1 MVTRESLP
9 RKAALVYARPVKR
22 PLVVVA
28 ALAAGCLGPRLDL
41 PHPETGSSVMSDDPT
56 AHAGKPA
63 HAFVV
68 ANAGDLLTGRA
79 ADGEIGDYRLE
90 NDRIAV
96 IISAPRHKLGF
107 GASGGNIID
116 AAPIGGADELKQ
128 LYGYFGDAFP
138 RQPIYQHADIV
149 SERGT
154 AVIRVTGVDSDDP
167 QLAVETRYSLAPGS
181 DAVTMTTAI
190 KNGGAT
196 DLSKLAIGDAV
207 EWGRAER
214 FIPGRG
220 FDADGHFAVDDGWVE
235 AIGDG
240 AAYAYVISEGALD
253 GRHGWAWS
261 DFNVH
266 IVALPAGA
274 TVGMTRWFVV
284 AAPTDA
290 SRYEMI
296 ADLRKDRWSR
306 LTGRIL
312 EDTTGSVLPGAR
324 VLFDDRDGPV
334 ALTRSTDTGYE
345 VLLPP
350 GDYRV
355 RAEGPGRSGPDKLDV
370 TVGEIAGA
378 NHDVLMSRRGAL
390 GFRVLE
396 DDKPVP
402 AKLTVFGVPPTV
414 DPRLGPAFGSP
425 GGNVVVSASGEGE
438 LPLPPGHYRVIASR
452 GPAYTID
459 EQHVEVPAGEVSH
472 TDFAIK
478 RVVDAFGW
486 RCIDPHQHAFP
497 SSDSAVVPADRLASN
512 LAEGLDALAMTDHN
526 VVMTGDWQATL
537 QALQPA
543 GTLQLLSGDEV
554 TLERMGHFTVVPFS
568 GQPPEIG
575 KRTLGELAQMMRAPE
590 RVVTLAHPRAGGR
603 TGYFENISFDPHA
616 PAAKDQVSGFDALE
630 VFSGKDTARVEP
642 PLRDWLALLDHG
654 IALTAVGGS
663 DSHLIVG
670 QEAGY
675 PRTCIP
681 PDDRGAITAESW
693 VAAVRKRREALV
705 TNGPFVRVS
714 VGGRGMG
721 QIAPAP
727 RGHARLDVEIE
738 AAPWIDVRR
747 IELFVNG
754 TRRGK
759 PIDIAASTKPQRYK
773 GEIDVRVDHDSYVVV
788 IVRGDAPLGVVVP
801 SNDTQ
806 SPPTPLAITNPIYL
820 DRDGDGKYTPP
831 EPILPPRPR

>member
-1 MVTRESLP
+1 M
-9 RKAALVYARPVKR
+9 KRPVI
-22 PLVVVA
+22 VVA
-28 ALAAGCLGPRLDL
+28 VLAAGCLGPRLDL
-41 PHPETGSSVMSDDPT
+41 PHPESGSSLTSDDVT
-56 AHAGKPA
+56 ARAGKPA
-63 HAFVV
+63 RAFVV
-68 ANAGDLLTGRA
+68 TNAQELLTGRA

-96 IISAPRHKLGF
+96 IISTPRHRIGF

-128 LYGYFGDAFP
+128 IYGYFGDAFP
-138 RQPIYQHADIV
+138 RQPIYQHIGV
-149 SERGT
+149 SEDRGT
-154 AVIRVTGVDSDDP
+154 AVVHVQGVDSDDP
-167 QLAVETRYSLAPGS
+167 HLAIDTRYALAPGS
-181 DAVTMTTAI
+181 DAVTITTRVT
-190 KNGGAT
+190 NGGT
-196 DLSKLAIGDAV
+196 TPLSNFALGDAV

-214 FIPGRG
+214 FVPGRG
-220 FDADGHFAVDDGWVE
+220 FDADGRFEVDDGWVE
-235 AIGDG
+235 AIGDA
-240 AAYAYVISEGALD
+240 AAYAYVVGEGALD

-261 DFNVH
+261 DFNDVR
-266 IVALPAGA
+266 ADLPAGA
-274 TVGMTRWFVV
+274 SLDMTRWFVV
-284 AAPTDA
+284 SAPTDA

-296 ADLRKDRWSR
+296 ASLRKERWSR
-306 LTGRIL
+306 LTGRIFKP
-312 EDTTGSVLPGAR
+312 TSGSPLAGVR
-324 VLFDDRDGPV
+324 VIFDDRDGPV
-334 ALTRSTDTGYE
+334 AVTRSTENGYE

-350 GDYRV
+350 GDYHV
-355 RAEGPGRSGPDKLDV
+355 RAEAPGRSGPDKLDV
-370 TVGEIAGA
+370 TVGEISGA
-378 NHDVLMSRRGAL
+378 YHDVLMSRRGAL
-390 GFRVLE
+390 GYRVTE
-396 DDKPVP
+396 HDKPVP
-402 AKLTVFGVPPTV
+402 AKLTVFGVAPTV
-414 DPRLGPAFGSP
+414 DPRLGPAYGSP

-438 LPLPPGHYRVIASR
+438 LPLPPGRYRVVASR

-459 EQHVEVPAGEVSH
+459 EQQVDVPAGDVSH
-472 TDFAIK
+472 VDFAIE
-478 RVVDAFGW
+478 RAVDAFGW
-486 RCIDPHQHAFP
+486 RCIDPHQHGFP
-497 SSDSAVVPADRLASN
+497 SSDSAVVPADRLAGD
-512 LAEGLDALAMTDHN
+512 LAEGLDAVAMTDHN

-543 GTLQLLSGDEV
+543 GTLQILGGDEV

-603 TGYFENISFDPHA
+603 TGYFDNISFDPHA

-630 VFSGKDTARVEP
+630 VFSGKDTAHVES

-681 PDDRGAITAESW
+681 PDDRGAITADSW

-714 VGGRGMG
+714 IGGRGMG
-721 QIAPAP
+721 QTAPAP
-727 RGHARLDVEIE
+727 KGHAKLEVEIE

-747 IELFVNG
+747 LEVFING

-759 PIDIAASTKPQRYK
+759 PTEIPASNKPLRYK
-773 GEIDVRVDHDSYVVV
+773 GVTDLLIERDSYVVV
-788 IVRGDAPLGVVVP
+788 VVRGDAPLGVVVP
-801 SNDTQ
+801 ANDAQ

-831 EPILPPRPR
+831 EPIQPPRSR

>member
-1 MVTRESLP
+1 LP
-9 RKAALVYARPVKR
+9 RKAAVVYARAVKS
-22 PLVVVA
+22 PLFVVA
-28 ALAAGCLGPRLDL
+28 ALAAGCLGPKLDL
-41 PHPETGSSVMSDDPT
+41 PDPHTGSSLASDEAT
-56 AHAGKPA
+56 ARAGRPA
-63 HAFVV
+63 RAFVV
-68 ANAGDLLTGRA
+68 ASAGELLAGRA
-79 ADGEIGDYRLE
+79 ADGEVGDYRLD

-96 IISAPRHKLGF
+96 IISAPRRTLGF

-116 AAPIGGADELKQ
+116 AAPVGGQDDLKQ
-128 LYGYFGDAFP
+128 IYGYLADAFP
-138 RQPIYQHADIV
+138 RQPIYQHGEITE
-149 SERGT
+149 ERGT
-154 AVIRVTGVDSDDP
+154 AVISVHGHDSDDA
-167 QLAVETRYSLAPGS
+167 QLAIDTRYSLAPGS
-181 DAVTMTTAI
+181 DAVTITT
-190 KNGGAT
+190 KFTNGGT
-196 DLSKLAIGDAV
+196 TPLSKFAIGDAV

-220 FDADGHFAVDDGWVE
+220 FDADGHFEIDDGWVE
-235 AIGDG
+235 AIGDA
-240 AAYAYVISEGALD
+240 AAYAYVIAEGALD

-261 DFNVH
+261 DLNAHV
-266 IVALPAGA
+266 VDLPAGA
-274 TVGMTRWFVV
+274 SVEITRWFVV
-284 AAPTDA
+284 GAPTDA
-290 SRYEMI
+290 SRYETI
-296 ADLRKDRWSR
+296 AGLRKQRWSR

-312 EDTTGSVLPGAR
+312 EEATGATLPGAR
-324 VLFDDRDGPV
+324 VIFDDRDGPV
-334 ALTRSTDTGYE
+334 AVTRSTVHGYE

-350 GDYRV
+350 GDYHV

-378 NHDVLMSRRGAL
+378 NHDVLMSRRGAM
-390 GFRVLE
+390 GFRVRE
-396 DDKPVP
+396 DDQALP
-402 AKLTVFGVPPTV
+402 AKLTVFGIPPTV

-425 GGNVVVSASGEGE
+425 GGNVVVSPSGEGE
-438 LPLPPGHYRVIASR
+438 LPLPPGRYRVVASR
-452 GPAYTID
+452 GPAFTID
-459 EQHVEVPAGEVSH
+459 EQRVDVPAGDVAHVE
-472 TDFAIK
+472 FAIK

-497 SSDSAVVPADRLASN
+497 SSDSAVVPADRLASD
-512 LAEGLDALAMTDHN
+512 LAEGLDAIALTDHN
-526 VVMTGDWQATL
+526 VVAADWQAAL
-537 QALQPA
+537 KMLQPA
-543 GTLQLLSGDEV
+543 GALHVLGGNEV

-568 GQPPEIG
+568 GQSPEIG
-575 KRTLGELAQMMRAPE
+575 KRTLGELAQLMRAPD

-603 TGYFENISFDPHA
+603 TGYFDNIGFDPHA
-616 PAAKDQVSGFDALE
+616 AAAKDQLSGFDALE
-630 VFSGKDTARVEP
+630 IFSGKDTARVES

-693 VAAVRKRREALV
+693 VAAVRRRREALV

-714 VGGRGMG
+714 VAGRGMG
-721 QIAPAP
+721 QTAPAP

-747 IELFVNG
+747 LELFING

-759 PIDIAASTKPQRYK
+759 AIDVPSSTKPLRYK
-773 GEIDVRVDHDSYVVV
+773 GEIDLRIERDAYVVV

-801 SNDTQ
+801 ANDGQ

-831 EPILPPRPR
+831 EPIQPPRGR